1 MLLNNY
7 LFILYYKILNSLMS
21 NKDDSKFNLIILSK
35 PDAKFFYLIVFIL
48 ASLLRRLIPMII
60 KNARKDESDLHKIKD
75 YNYNINRCYFDLLS
89 NYIGDIL
96 AGIMTLINNLI
107 SKFKTTTTEA
117 KEREKDMRKKSLFYL
132 SIIAV
137 IDIIAQLCLFLF
149 SKVILP
155 NKLLEEEAIKNE
167 NLYFV
172 VSIDIFSR
180 YIFSRI
186 FLQSYF
192 YKHHIVSIVL
202 TFIGFIPLIIKNL
215 LDITTFNNNN
225 NIIKNWEALMYL
237 ILFIYMTIIYSLED
251 VFNKLCFNQSILEPY
266 DLMFYK
272 ALIQTIFVIPL
283 TIYVCVGNNLFD
295 YIINNIDFYR
305 VCYRFSFIIFN
316 IFRTWSLLNIIRLV
330 DPNLLSVLKSSEFA
344 VLFIFL
350 SIYNVTVNNDNKMD
364 KTYYICGGICCVF
377 SLLGSFIH
385 NELIIINKFGLLK
398 CTKYY
403 KFELDD
409 NQKFPSIED
418 LDTDDN
424 DSKNNQTDHSLLDTS
439 NDY

>member
-1 MLLNNY
+1 
-7 LFILYYKILNSLMS
+7 MS

-35 PDAKFFYLIVFIL
+35 PDSKFFYLVVFIL
-48 ASLLRRLIPMII
+48 ASLLRRLIPRIIERINKGTKEIDLASI
-60 KNARKDESDLHKIKD
+60 KN
-75 YNYNINRCYFDLLS
+75 YNHNVNRCYFDLLS

-96 AGIMTLINNLI
+96 AGIMTLINKLI
-107 SKFKTTTTEA
+107 DKFKTTTSEA
-117 KEREKDMRKKSLFYL
+117 KEREKDMRKKSFFYL

-137 IDIIAQLCLFLF
+137 IDFIAQFCLFLF
-149 SKVILP
+149 SWVILKS
-155 NKLLEEEAIKNE
+155 KLLEKEVIRDE
-167 NLYFV
+167 NLYFI

-186 FLQSYF
+186 FLQSFF

-202 TFIGFIPLIIKNL
+202 TLIGFIPLIINNL
-215 LDITTFNNNN
+215 YYITHVENNN
-225 NIIKNWEALMYL
+225 NILKNGKAFIYL

-272 ALIQTIFVIPL
+272 ALIQTILVIPL
-283 TIYVCVGNNLFD
+283 TIYVWKGNDLLD
-295 YIINNIDFYR
+295 YISNNISLGSVF
-305 VCYRFSFIIFN
+305 YRFSFIFCN
-316 IFRTWSLLNIIRLV
+316 IFRTWSLLTIIRLV

-344 VLFIFL
+344 ILFICL
-350 SIYNVTVNNDNKMD
+350 SIYNVWDDNKIQMD
-364 KTYYICGGICCVF
+364 TVFYVCGAICCVF

-385 NELIIINKFGLLK
+385 NELIIINKYGLLK

-403 KFELDD
+403 KSDLED

-418 LDTDDN
+418 LDTDEN
-424 DSKNNQTDHSLLDTS
+424 DSKNNQTDHSLLDNS
-439 NDY
+439 NEY

>member
-1 MLLNNY
+1 
-7 LFILYYKILNSLMS
+7 MS

-35 PDAKFFYLIVFIL
+35 PDSKFFYLIVFIL
-48 ASLLRRLIPMII
+48 ASLLRRLIPII
-60 KNARKDESDLHKIKD
+60 IDNKTTLITEGDLQIKD
-75 YNYNINRCYFDLLS
+75 YNHNINSCYFDLLS

-96 AGIMTLINNLI
+96 AGIMTLINKLI

-117 KEREKDMRKKSLFYL
+117 KEREKDMKKKSLFYL

-149 SKVILP
+149 SKVISP
-155 NKLLEEEAIKNE
+155 YKLLDNEIIKNE
-167 NLYFV
+167 YLYFV

-215 LDITTFNNNN
+215 LDITTCDDNK
-225 NIIKNWEALMYL
+225 NILKNGDAFMYL

-272 ALIQTIFVIPL
+272 ALIQTILVIPL
-283 TIYVCVGNNLFD
+283 TIYVCVDNNLFD
-295 YIINNIDFYR
+295 YINNNISFVR
-305 VCYRFSFIIFN
+305 VFYRFSFIIFN

-350 SIYNVTVNNDNKMD
+350 SIYNVMDNNGIKMD
-364 KTYYICGGICCVF
+364 ITFYICGGICCIF

-424 DSKNNQTDHSLLDTS
+424 DSKNNQTDHSLLDNS

>member
-1 MLLNNY
+1 
-7 LFILYYKILNSLMS
+7 MS

-35 PDAKFFYLIVFIL
+35 PDSKFFYLVVFIL
-48 ASLLRRLIPMII
+48 ASLLRRLIPRIIERINKGTKEIDLASI
-60 KNARKDESDLHKIKD
+60 KN
-75 YNYNINRCYFDLLS
+75 YNHNVNRCYFDLLS

-96 AGIMTLINNLI
+96 AGIMTLINKLI
-107 SKFKTTTTEA
+107 DKFKTTTSEA
-117 KEREKDMRKKSLFYL
+117 KEREKDMRKKSFFYL

-137 IDIIAQLCLFLF
+137 IDFIAQFCLFLF
-149 SKVILP
+149 SWVILKS
-155 NKLLEEEAIKNE
+155 KLLEKEVIRDE
-167 NLYFV
+167 NLYFI

-202 TFIGFIPLIIKNL
+202 TLIGFIPLIINNL
-215 LDITTFNNNN
+215 YYITHVENNN
-225 NIIKNWEALMYL
+225 NILKNGKAFIYL

-272 ALIQTIFVIPL
+272 ALIQTILVIPL
-283 TIYVCVGNNLFD
+283 TIYVWKGNDLLD
-295 YIINNIDFYR
+295 YISNNISLGSVF
-305 VCYRFSFIIFN
+305 YRFSFIFCN
-316 IFRTWSLLNIIRLV
+316 IFRTWSLLTIIRLV

-344 VLFIFL
+344 ILFICL
-350 SIYNVTVNNDNKMD
+350 SIYNVWDDNKIQMD
-364 KTYYICGGICCVF
+364 TVFYVCGAICCVF

-385 NELIIINKFGLLK
+385 NELIIINKYGLLK

-403 KFELDD
+403 KSDLED

-418 LDTDDN
+418 LDTDEN
-424 DSKNNQTDHSLLDTS
+424 DSKNNQTDHSLLDNS
-439 NDY
+439 NEY

>member
-1 MLLNNY
+1 
-7 LFILYYKILNSLMS
+7 MS

-35 PDAKFFYLIVFIL
+35 PDSKFFYLVVFIL
-48 ASLLRRLIPMII
+48 ASLLRRLIPRIIERINKGTKEIDLASI
-60 KNARKDESDLHKIKD
+60 KN
-75 YNYNINRCYFDLLS
+75 YNHNVNRCYFDLLS

-96 AGIMTLINNLI
+96 AGIMTLINKLI
-107 SKFKTTTTEA
+107 DKFKTTTSEA
-117 KEREKDMRKKSLFYL
+117 KEREKDMRKKSFFYL

-137 IDIIAQLCLFLF
+137 IDFIAQFCLFLF
-149 SKVILP
+149 SWVILKS
-155 NKLLEEEAIKNE
+155 KLLEKEVIRDE
-167 NLYFV
+167 NLYFI

-202 TFIGFIPLIIKNL
+202 TLIGFIPLIIKNL
-215 LDITTFNNNN
+215 YDITHVENNN
-225 NIIKNWEALMYL
+225 NILKNGKAFIYL

-272 ALIQTIFVIPL
+272 ALIQTILVIPL
-283 TIYVCVGNNLFD
+283 TIYVWKGNDLLD
-295 YIINNIDFYR
+295 YISNNISLGSVF
-305 VCYRFSFIIFN
+305 YRFSFIFCN
-316 IFRTWSLLNIIRLV
+316 IFRTWSLLTIIRLV

-344 VLFIFL
+344 ILFICL
-350 SIYNVTVNNDNKMD
+350 SIYNVWDDKKIQMD
-364 KTYYICGGICCVF
+364 TTFYVCGAICCVF

-385 NELIIINKFGLLK
+385 NELIIINKYGLLK

-403 KFELDD
+403 KSDLED

-418 LDTDDN
+418 LDTDEN
-424 DSKNNQTDHSLLDTS
+424 DSKNNQTDHSLLDNS
-439 NDY
+439 NEY

>member
-1 MLLNNY
+1 
-7 LFILYYKILNSLMS
+7 MS

-35 PDAKFFYLIVFIL
+35 PDSKFFYLVVFIL
-48 ASLLRRLIPMII
+48 ASLLRRLIPRIIERINKGTKEIDLASI
-60 KNARKDESDLHKIKD
+60 KN
-75 YNYNINRCYFDLLS
+75 YNHNVNRCYFDLLS

-96 AGIMTLINNLI
+96 AGIMTLINKLI
-107 SKFKTTTTEA
+107 DKFKTTTSEA
-117 KEREKDMRKKSLFYL
+117 KEREKDMRKKSFFYL

-137 IDIIAQLCLFLF
+137 IDFIAQFCLFLF
-149 SKVILP
+149 SWVILKS
-155 NKLLEEEAIKNE
+155 KLLEKEVIRDE
-167 NLYFV
+167 NLYFI

-186 FLQSYF
+186 FLQSFF

-202 TFIGFIPLIIKNL
+202 TLIGFIPLIIKNL
-215 LDITTFNNNN
+215 YDITHVENNN
-225 NIIKNWEALMYL
+225 NILKNKAAFIYL

-272 ALIQTIFVIPL
+272 ALIQTILVIPL
-283 TIYVCVGNNLFD
+283 TIYVWKGNDLLD
-295 YIINNIDFYR
+295 YINNNISLGSVF
-305 VCYRFSFIIFN
+305 YRFSFIFCN
-316 IFRTWSLLNIIRLV
+316 IFRTWSLLTIIRLV

-344 VLFIFL
+344 ILFICL
-350 SIYNVTVNNDNKMD
+350 SIYNVWDDKKIQMD
-364 KTYYICGGICCVF
+364 TTFYVCGAICCIF

-385 NELIIINKFGLLK
+385 NELIIINKYGLLK

-403 KFELDD
+403 KSDLED

-418 LDTDDN
+418 LDTDEN
-424 DSKNNQTDHSLLDTS
+424 DSKNNQTDHSLLDNS
-439 NDY
+439 NEY

>member
-1 MLLNNY
+1 MV
-7 LFILYYKILNSLMS
+7 
-21 NKDDSKFNLIILSK
+21 NKDDNKFNLIILSK
-35 PDAKFFYLIVFIL
+35 PDAKLFYLSIFIL
-48 ASLLRRLIPMII
+48 ASLLRRLIPTLLED
-60 KNARKDESDLHKIKD
+60 KSEREKDLRNYEI
-75 YNYNINRCYFDLLS
+75 YNHNINKCYFDLLS

-96 AGIMTLINNLI
+96 AGIMTLINKLI
-107 SKFKTTTTEA
+107 SKFRTTTSEA
-117 KEREKDMRKKSLFYL
+117 KEREKDMKKKSLFYL

-137 IDIIAQLCLFLF
+137 IDIIAQFCLFLF
-149 SKVILP
+149 SWVIP
-155 NKLLEEEAIKNE
+155 EKNPLEEEVIKEE

-192 YKHHIVSIVL
+192 YKHHILSIVL
-202 TFIGFIPLIIKNL
+202 TFFGFIFLSVKNVI
-215 LDITTFNNNN
+215 DITTGDNNN
-225 NIIKNWEALMYL
+225 NILQNGAALIYL

-272 ALIQTIFVIPL
+272 ALIQTILVIPL
-283 TIYVCVGNNLFD
+283 TVYVWIGNGLLD
-295 YIINNIDFYR
+295 YISNNINMRR
-305 VCYRFSFIIFN
+305 VFYRFSFIICN

-344 VLFIFL
+344 ILFIFL
-350 SIYNVTVNNDNKMD
+350 SLFSSNQMD
-364 KTYYICGGICCVF
+364 TIFYICGTFCCIF
-377 SLLGSFIH
+377 SLLGAFIH

-403 KFELDD
+403 KGGLYD
-409 NQKFPSIED
+409 NQEFPSIED
-418 LDTDDN
+418 LDTDEN
-424 DSKNNQTDHSLLDTS
+424 DSKNNQTDHSLLDNS
-439 NDY
+439 NEY

>member
-1 MLLNNY
+1 
-7 LFILYYKILNSLMS
+7 MS

-35 PDAKFFYLIVFIL
+35 PDSKFFYLVVFIL
-48 ASLLRRLIPMII
+48 ASLLRRLIPRIIERINKGTKEIDLASI
-60 KNARKDESDLHKIKD
+60 KN
-75 YNYNINRCYFDLLS
+75 YNHNVNRCYFDLLS

-96 AGIMTLINNLI
+96 AGIMTLINKLI
-107 SKFKTTTTEA
+107 DKFKTTTSEA
-117 KEREKDMRKKSLFYL
+117 KEREKDMRKKSFFYL

-137 IDIIAQLCLFLF
+137 IDFIAQFCLFLF
-149 SKVILP
+149 SWVILKS
-155 NKLLEEEAIKNE
+155 KLLEKEVIRDE
-167 NLYFV
+167 NLYFI

-186 FLQSYF
+186 FLQSFF

-202 TFIGFIPLIIKNL
+202 TLIGFIPLIINNL
-215 LDITTFNNNN
+215 YYITHVENNN
-225 NIIKNWEALMYL
+225 NILKNRAAFIYL

-272 ALIQTIFVIPL
+272 ALIQTILVIPL
-283 TIYVCVGNNLFD
+283 TIYVWKGNDLLD
-295 YIINNIDFYR
+295 YISNNISLGSVF
-305 VCYRFSFIIFN
+305 YRFSFIFCN
-316 IFRTWSLLNIIRLV
+316 IFRTWSLLTIIRLV

-344 VLFIFL
+344 ILFICL
-350 SIYNVTVNNDNKMD
+350 SIYNVWDDNKIQMD
-364 KTYYICGGICCVF
+364 TTFYVCGAICCVF

-385 NELIIINKFGLLK
+385 NELIIINKYGLLK

-403 KFELDD
+403 KSDLED

-418 LDTDDN
+418 LDTDEN
-424 DSKNNQTDHSLLDTS
+424 DSKNNQTDHSLLDNS
-439 NDY
+439 NEY

>member
-1 MLLNNY
+1 
-7 LFILYYKILNSLMS
+7 MS

-35 PDAKFFYLIVFIL
+35 PDSKFFYLVVFIL
-48 ASLLRRLIPMII
+48 ASLLRRLIPRIIERINKGTKEIDLASI
-60 KNARKDESDLHKIKD
+60 KN
-75 YNYNINRCYFDLLS
+75 YNHNVNRCYFDLLS

-96 AGIMTLINNLI
+96 AGIMTLINKLI
-107 SKFKTTTTEA
+107 DKFKTTTSEA
-117 KEREKDMRKKSLFYL
+117 KEREKDMRKKSFFYL

-137 IDIIAQLCLFLF
+137 IDFIAQFCLFLF
-149 SKVILP
+149 SWVILKS
-155 NKLLEEEAIKNE
+155 KLLEKEVIRDE
-167 NLYFV
+167 NLYFI

-202 TFIGFIPLIIKNL
+202 TLIGFIPLIINNL
-215 LDITTFNNNN
+215 YYITHVENNN
-225 NIIKNWEALMYL
+225 NILKNKAAFIYL

-272 ALIQTIFVIPL
+272 ALIQTILVIPL
-283 TIYVCVGNNLFD
+283 TIYVWKCNDLLGYISNNKTWGRAF
-295 YIINNIDFYR
+295 
-305 VCYRFSFIIFN
+305 YRFSFIFCN
-316 IFRTWSLLNIIRLV
+316 IFRTWSLLTIIRLV

-344 VLFIFL
+344 ILFICL
-350 SIYNVTVNNDNKMD
+350 SIYNVWDDNKIQMD
-364 KTYYICGGICCVF
+364 TAFYVCGAICCVF

-385 NELIIINKFGLLK
+385 NELIIINKYGLLK

-403 KFELDD
+403 KSDLED

-418 LDTDDN
+418 LDTDEN
-424 DSKNNQTDHSLLDTS
+424 DSKNNQTDHSLLDNS
-439 NDY
+439 NEY

>member
-1 MLLNNY
+1 MV
-7 LFILYYKILNSLMS
+7 
-21 NKDDSKFNLIILSK
+21 NKDDNKFNLIILSK
-35 PDAKFFYLIVFIL
+35 PDAKHFYLLIFIL
-48 ASLLRRLIPMII
+48 ASLLRRLIPKILD
-60 KNARKDESDLHKIKD
+60 KDKGEKELDLQ
-75 YNYNINRCYFDLLS
+75 NYKSYDHNLNKCYFDLLS

-96 AGIMTLINNLI
+96 AGVMTLINKLI
-107 SKFKTTTTEA
+107 SKFKTTTSEA

-137 IDIIAQLCLFLF
+137 IDIIAQFCLFLF
-149 SKVILP
+149 STLISKT
-155 NKLLEEEAIKNE
+155 KLLEYEVIKEE

-192 YKHHIVSIVL
+192 YKHHIVSIAL

-215 LDITTFNNNN
+215 SDITTDESNN
-225 NIIKNWEALMYL
+225 NILKNGKALIYL

-272 ALIQTIFVIPL
+272 ALIQTILVIPL
-283 TIYVCVGNNLFD
+283 TIYVWKGNDLLD
-295 YIINNIDFYR
+295 YISNNISLGSVF
-305 VCYRFSFIIFN
+305 YRFSFIFCN

-344 VLFIFL
+344 ILFICL
-350 SIYNVTVNNDNKMD
+350 SIFNVSTNRDNKID
-364 KTYYICGGICCVF
+364 IVFYVCGTICCVF
-377 SLLGSFIH
+377 SILGSIIH
-385 NELIIINKFGLLK
+385 NELIIINKYGLLK

-403 KFELDD
+403 KYELED

-418 LDTDDN
+418 LDTDEN
-424 DSKNNQTDHSLLDTS
+424 DSKNNQTDHSLLDNS
-439 NDY
+439 NEY

>member
-1 MLLNNY
+1 MT
-7 LFILYYKILNSLMS
+7 
-21 NKDDSKFNLIILSK
+21 NKDDNKLNLIILSK

-48 ASLLRRLIPMII
+48 ASLLRRLIPRII
-60 KNARKDESDLHKIKD
+60 DHFYPGIKEEELKKINN
-75 YNYNINRCYFDLLS
+75 YNHNINRCYFDLLS

-96 AGIMTLINNLI
+96 AGIMTLINKLI
-107 SKFKTTTTEA
+107 NKFKTTTSEA
-117 KEREKDMRKKSLFYL
+117 KEREKDMKKKSFFYL

-137 IDIIAQLCLFLF
+137 IDIIAQICLFLF
-149 SKVILP
+149 SWVILK
-155 NKLLEEEAIKNE
+155 NKLLENEVIREE
-167 NLYFV
+167 NLYFI

-180 YIFSRI
+180 YFFSRI

-215 LDITTFNNNN
+215 LDITTDENNNN
-225 NIIKNWEALMYL
+225 NILKDGEARIYL

-272 ALIQTIFVIPL
+272 ALIQTILVIPL
-283 TIYVCVGNNLFD
+283 TIYVWKGNRLLD
-295 YIINNIDFYR
+295 YISNNINGGRVFYR
-305 VCYRFSFIIFN
+305 LSFILFN

-344 VLFIFL
+344 ILFICL
-350 SIYNVTVNNDNKMD
+350 SIFNVSTDRDNKKD
-364 KTYYICGGICCVF
+364 IVFYVCGAICCIF
-377 SLLGSFIH
+377 SILGSFIH
-385 NELIIINKFGLLK
+385 NELIIINKYGLLK

-403 KFELDD
+403 KYDLED
-409 NQKFPSIED
+409 NQQFPSIED
-418 LDTDDN
+418 LDTDEN
-424 DSKNNQTDHSLLDTS
+424 DSKNNQTDHSLLDNS
-439 NDY
+439 NEY